1 MKLQRRDTEVFSLS
15 FLDCICCG
23 FGAIILLLVLSE
35 FGQPAVIEKS
45 REQLDA
51 QVLALQQQLNEIRG
65 ETDQLNREMQGRI
78 DKLQRERLNLA
89 RVSGEISD
97 IRGQYE
103 ASRKDA
109 AVTNIVEGEL
119 VAAYESLSADLKRL
133 QKESRRR
140 TPTEAVGGI
149 PIDSEWIIFVIDT
162 SGSMLSAHWESA
174 QQVLKEIL
182 DIYPRVRGLQVLDD
196 EGKPMFPGTRG
207 QWLQDNPQ
215 QRVRITNRMKNWRAF
230 SDSDP
235 VQGIQ
240 EAVAKYWAADK
251 RISVYVIGDE
261 FTGDSIQRALDAVDK
276 ANPPDA
282 QGRRRVRI
290 HAIGFPEAP
299 GMPPFT
305 SIRFA
310 ALMRA
315 MCDRNGGTVVP
326 VTTEKA
332 CAGYIE
338 VFGTR
343 QCIGGG

>member
-1 MKLQRRDTEVFSLS
+1 MKQRRRDAEIFSLS

-35 FGQPAVIEKS
+35 FGEPAVIEKS
-45 REQLDA
+45 REQLDG
-51 QVLALQQQLNEIRG
+51 QVLALQQELHAIRG
-65 ETDQLNREMQGRI
+65 ETDVLNREMQGRV
-78 DKLQRERLNLA
+78 DRLRKEKLNLA
-89 RVSGEISD
+89 RVSGEISQ
-97 IRGQYE
+97 IKGQYDE
-103 ASRKDA
+103 SRKDA
-109 AVTNIVEGEL
+109 EVTNIVEGAL
-119 VAAYESLSADLKRL
+119 VAAYESLSEDMKKL
-133 QKESRRR
+133 QKQSRRR
-140 TPTEAVGGI
+140 PRTEAVGGI

-162 SGSMLSAHWESA
+162 SGSMLAAHWDSA

-207 QWLQDNPQ
+207 QWLSDNPQ
-215 QRVRITNRMKNWRAF
+215 QRSRVIERMRNWRAF

-235 VQGIQ
+235 VQGIE
-240 EAVAKYWAADK
+240 EAVSRYWAADK

-276 ANPPDA
+276 ANPADA
-282 QGRRRVRI
+282 NGRRRVRI
-290 HAIGFPEAP
+290 HAIGFPEGP

-315 MCDRNGGTVVP
+315 MCDRNGGTFVP